1 MLGAVIRP
9 FEDRDAEPVAALLA
23 TNTPWLYTAA
33 GIRHR
38 LAALP
43 PRAHRATWVAEVDDA
58 IVGWGEAEFDWTAER
73 SDVGT
78 LWVLVDPSHRRRG
91 YGSELFERGAEHLH
105 AHDAGEL
112 RSWSFAEGETFLEQR
127 GFQRARVERLS
138 AVDPR
143 TVDTSGLDSLPP
155 DVRVVALADVLD
167 RLPEVHALFAEAF
180 ADMPADH
187 PERNVPYDEWLSETI
202 GDPHLSREGS
212 AVVLVTDEPAALSWV
227 GVDREHGF
235 AEQHL
240 TGTAR
245 AHRRRG
251 LARFAKLAVA
261 RWCAREG
268 IVRLATGN
276 DSTNAGML
284 AINTELGFRP
294 FAEETEWV
302 KRIT

>member
-1 MLGAVIRP
+1 MLRTVIRP
-9 FEDRDAEPVAALLA
+9 YEDADAEAAATLLA
-23 TNTPWLYTAA
+23 EHNPWLTTAA

-43 PRAHRATWVAEVDDA
+43 QRAHRATWVADVGGA
-58 IVGWGEAEFDWTAER
+58 VAGWGEAEFDWTAER
-73 SDVGT
+73 PDVGT
-78 LWVLVDPSHRRRG
+78 FWVLVGPAHRRRG
-91 YGSELFERGAEHLH
+91 YGSALFERALEHLH

-112 RSWSFAEGETFLEQR
+112 RSWSFPDGESFLEQR
-127 GFQRARVERLS
+127 GFERARVERLS

-143 TVDTSGLDSLPP
+143 TVDTSPLDSPPP
-155 DVRVVALADVLD
+155 DVRVVALSDVLE
-167 RLPEVHALFAEAF
+167 RLPEVHALFAEALG
-180 ADMPADH
+180 DMPADH
-187 PERNVPYDEWLSETI
+187 PERNVPFDEWLVETI
-202 GDPHLSREGS
+202 GDPELSREGS
-212 AVVLVTDEPAALSWV
+212 AVVLVAEQPAALSWV

-251 LARFAKLAVA
+251 LARLAKLAVA

-284 AINTELGFRP
+284 AINDELGFRP

-302 KRIT
+302 KRT